1 VEDHRRI
8 LLYGDSVILGSVGAT
23 LRTWREFEVISL
35 SPPLPGLS
43 DLEALGPD
51 AILFD
56 VEMAHPD
63 AAFSLLETRPGL
75 LLLGISPDGN
85 VVRLWSARQLR
96 ELSSKDLK
104 AVIEEQLAGARP
116 SENAGRTSGGK
127 DGDERWTRRG

>member
-1 VEDHRRI
+1 MEDHRRI

-96 ELSSKDLK
+96 ELSSRDLK
-104 AVIEEQLAGARP
+104 AVIEEQIGVERP
-116 SENAGRTSGGK
+116 SWNAGDPSGEQ
-127 DGDERWTRRG
+127 DREERWTRRG

>member
-1 VEDHRRI
+1 MEDHRRI

-43 DLEALGPD
+43 GLEALGPD

-56 VEMAHPD
+56 VDMAHPD
-63 AAFSLLETRPGL
+63 AAFSLLKTRPGL

-104 AVIEEQLAGARP
+104 DVIEEHLATP
-116 SENAGRTSGGK
+116 RTS
-127 DGDERWTRRG
+127 

>member
-1 VEDHRRI
+1 MREFLKLVGVESTYNMRAPNAEGNRRI

-63 AAFSLLETRPGL
+63 AAFSLLETRPSL
-75 LLLGISPDGN
+75 LLLGISPGGN
-85 VVRLWSARQLR
+85 LVRLWSARQLR

-104 AVIEEQLAGARP
+104 VIIEEQLAVETP
-116 SENAGRTSGGK
+116 S
-127 DGDERWTRRG
+127 